1 MNKLTAE
8 DYLTLIKAGYSKS
21 EIDAIGGE
29 KPTEEPAEITEPIP
43 EKTEVAPEEQTER
56 KTEVKPEPDKIELLS
71 GEVRELKQMMEK
83 YFISNDSFERTKENI
98 ANNILA
104 SVINPPHER
113 KGK

>member
-21 EIDAIGGE
+21 EIDAIGSERTE
-29 KPTEEPAEITEPIP
+29 KEPAEITEPIP
-43 EKTEVAPEEQTER
+43 ETAEVTKTEQAEV
-56 KTEVKPEPDKIELLS
+56 KTEVKPEPDKIEMLS

-83 YFISNDSFERTKENI
+83 YFISNDSFEKTKENI

-104 SVINPPHER
+104 SVINPPH
-113 KGK
+113 K